1 MGRNKTLK
9 VIIDTNLWVS
19 FIILKKYNLLDNFL
33 FSGKVRLLFS
43 KELISE
49 IQQTIVKPKLKAYFV
64 DNALDKM
71 LSAFEPFTDLIEV
84 ETRVKICRDSNDDFL
99 LSLSK
104 DGKADYL
111 ITGDNDL
118 LDLKTF
124 GKTKIVTIKDF
135 IVIIK

>member
-64 DNALDKM
+64 DNALGKM

>member
-104 DGKADYL
+104 DGKVDYL
-111 ITGDNDL
+111 ITGDNNL

>member
-1 MGRNKTLK
+1 
-9 VIIDTNLWVS
+9 
-19 FIILKKYNLLDNFL
+19 
-33 FSGKVRLLFS
+33 
-43 KELISE
+43 
-49 IQQTIVKPKLKAYFV
+49 LKAYFV

-99 LSLSK
+99 LSLSE
-104 DGKADYL
+104 DGKVDYL